1 MNEIIKELGIK
12 RTFIGICEKI
22 PLFIAKELQKNYINV
37 NEEGTQ
43 TSSITE
49 VDYVL
54 GCSKS
59 TDKIL

>member
-12 RTFIGICEKI
+12 RAFIGIFEKI
-22 PLFIAKELQKNYINV
+22 PLFIEKELQKNNINV

-49 VDYVL
+49 VDNVF
-54 GCSKS
+54 GCPKS